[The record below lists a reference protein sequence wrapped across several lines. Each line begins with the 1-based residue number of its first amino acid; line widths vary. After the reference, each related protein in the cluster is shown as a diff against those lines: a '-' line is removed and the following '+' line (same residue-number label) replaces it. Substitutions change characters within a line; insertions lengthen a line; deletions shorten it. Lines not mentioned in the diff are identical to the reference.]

1 MTVQIQPAR
10 PKDQHNGLA
19 DLEAEILKAE
29 KGHTITAIVTYE
41 RVKRVEDEQTD
52 DYYPVLKVRH
62 IEPINDAPSIVQAQ
76 ALQAAAYSTRT
87 GETELDLN
95 FEPDADGEGDK

>member
-62 IEPINDAPSIVQAQ
+62 IEPLNDAAAIASAQ
-76 ALQAAAYSTRT
+76 ALQTAAYATRT
-87 GETELDLN
+87 GEEELDLN
-95 FEPDADGEGDK
+95 FEPDEGGDK